1 MATAGPVWLWRVGG
15 AHVPRP
21 AALYGCKKSHRMGGL
36 FEKSL
41 KSSLFG
47 GVLHGQLS
55 ETSAMDMTT
64 ITQGGDAFDQ
74 LETTADSLTE
84 MAAGVQLL
92 SSLLLEG
99 QRVGLDPSVAKSI
112 SGLLRPIQAEMIK
125 HANAIRSVLPSE

>member
-1 MATAGPVWLWRVGG
+1 
-15 AHVPRP
+15 
-21 AALYGCKKSHRMGGL
+21 MGGL